1 MNTTLKRILCVIL
14 ALILFLVLFLCIKNS
29 KPANTSKEP
38 DVAVED
44 TTEDNAADQNN
55 DIYYEEENEGVE
67 LEIKKKPADD
77 FVGSW
82 GATSAQ
88 ALYQYGSVDININN
102 DGTWSGYIA
111 HEDLEGTWKETQDGL
126 HLTSDIMECDL
137 KFTKDDLLVMFYS
150 PNHDDN
156 YLTTVLTAE

>member
-67 LEIKKKPADD
+67 LEIKK
-77 FVGSW
+77 SLQM
-82 GATSAQ
+82 TS
-88 ALYQYGSVDININN
+88 SVPGVLHPHRPCINM
-102 DGTWSGYIA
+102 A
-111 HEDLEGTWKETQDGL
+111 
-126 HLTSDIMECDL
+126 
-137 KFTKDDLLVMFYS
+137 V
-150 PNHDDN
+150 
-156 YLTTVLTAE
+156 

>member
-1 MNTTLKRILCVIL
+1 MNTTLKRILCIVL
-14 ALILFLVLFLCIKNS
+14 AIVLVLLLFLCIKNF
-29 KPANTSKEP
+29 KPTDTAKEP
-38 DVAVED
+38 DIAVED
-44 TTEDNAADQNN
+44 ATEENASDQDN

-67 LEIKKKPADD
+67 LEIKKKPTDD

-82 GATSAQ
+82 AATSAQ

-102 DGTWSGYIA
+102 DGTWNGYIA
-111 HEDLEGTWKETQDGL
+111 HEDLEGTWEETQDGM